1 MAMEWLILIL
11 GIIAV
16 GILVNQWKPEW
27 IEKAKSKLKSLI
39 KK

>member
-27 IEKAKSKLKSLI
+27 IEKAKLYWSKIWK
-39 KK
+39 

>member
-1 MAMEWLILIL
+1 MEWLIILL

-16 GILVNQWKPEW
+16 GILVKQWKPEW
-27 IEKAKSKLKSLI
+27 IEKVKSLI

>member
-1 MAMEWLILIL
+1 MECLILIL
-11 GIIAV
+11 A
-16 GILVNQWKPEW
+16 ILASYFLLEKWKPEW

>member
-1 MAMEWLILIL
+1 MAMEWLIILL

-16 GILVNQWKPEW
+16 GILVKQWKPEW
-27 IEKAKSKLKSLI
+27 VEKAKSLF

>member
-1 MAMEWLILIL
+1 MEWLILVL
-11 GIIAV
+11 GILAT
-16 GILVNQWKPEW
+16 GILINQWKPEW

>member
-1 MAMEWLILIL
+1 MEWLILIL

-16 GILVNQWKPEW
+16 GILVKQWKPEW
-27 IEKAKSKLKSLI
+27 TEKVKSLI

>member
-1 MAMEWLILIL
+1 MEWLILIF
-11 GIIAV
+11 
-16 GILVNQWKPEW
+16 GILAAGILIQRWKPEW

>member
-1 MAMEWLILIL
+1 MEWLIILL

-16 GILVNQWKPEW
+16 GILVKQWKPEW
-27 IEKAKSKLKSLI
+27 IEKAKKKI

>member
-1 MAMEWLILIL
+1 MEVLIPL
-11 GIIAV
+11 GILAVVIAWS
-16 GILVNQWKPEW
+16 IERWKPEW